1 MNNPQIDESLLRAM
15 AQAQSGGA
23 NVYTPPT
30 MLVDLPS
37 RGLLYPENHPLF
49 GRETVEIK
57 YMTTKEEDILLNQS
71 YIESGEVLDR
81 VIESVLIDKRIKVDN
96 LLNADKSAIQL
107 ACRSNAYGETYEFSY
122 ACENCGTNNDA
133 SVNLT
138 EVKHYEVDFEKI
150 KKDGGIVIELPITKA
165 IVKAR
170 VMSGEDE
177 KEIQKRVKQKK
188 KHNLPEEMLIERY
201 RQIFVSI
208 NDNEDPLFLANFIK
222 NMPLRDSRYFMK
234 SYSNL
239 LPGVDFSFEHECS
252 KCETINKGGVP
263 VGLSFFYPEQ

>member
-37 RGLLYPENHPLF
+37 RGLLYPEQHPLYNKDS
-49 GRETVEIK
+49 VEIK

-71 YIESGEVLDR
+71 YIQSGEVLDR
-81 VIESVLIDKRIKVDN
+81 VIESVLIDKRIKVDS
-96 LLNADKSAIQL
+96 LLNSDKSAIQI
-107 ACRSNAYGETYEFSY
+107 ACRSNAYGEIFEFSY
-122 ACENCGTNNDA
+122 VCEKCQASNDA
-133 SVNLT
+133 SVNLS
-138 EVKHYEVDFEKI
+138 EVKHYEVDFDKI
-150 KKDGGIVIELPITKA
+150 KQDGGIVVELPITKA
-165 IVKAR
+165 VVKAK
-170 VMSGEDE
+170 VLTGDDE

-188 KHNLPEEMLIERY
+188 KHNLPEELLIERY

-222 NMPLRDSRYFMK
+222 NMPLRDSRHFMK
-234 SYSNL
+234 NYSDL

-252 KCETINKGGVP
+252 NCGSINKGGVP

>member
-81 VIESVLIDKRIKVDN
+81 VIESVLIDKRIKVDT

-177 KEIQKRVKQKK
+177 KDIQKRIKQKK
-188 KHNLPEEMLIERY
+188 KHNLPEEILIERY

>member
-37 RGLLYPENHPLF
+37 RGLLYPEQHPLYNKDS
-49 GRETVEIK
+49 VEIK

-71 YIESGEVLDR
+71 YIQSGEVLDR
-81 VIESVLIDKRIKVDN
+81 VIESVLIDKRIKVDS
-96 LLNADKSAIQL
+96 LLNSDKSAIQI
-107 ACRSNAYGETYEFSY
+107 ACRSNAYGEIFEFSY
-122 ACENCGTNNDA
+122 VCEKCQASNDA
-133 SVNLT
+133 SVNLS
-138 EVKHYEVDFEKI
+138 EVKHYEVDFDKI
-150 KKDGGIVIELPITKA
+150 LTGD
-165 IVKAR
+165 
-170 VMSGEDE
+170 DE

-188 KHNLPEEMLIERY
+188 KHNLPEELLIERY

-222 NMPLRDSRYFMK
+222 TMPLRDSRHFMK
-234 SYSNL
+234 NYSDL

-252 KCETINKGGVP
+252 NCESINKGGVP

>member
-49 GRETVEIK
+49 GRESVEIK

-81 VIESVLIDKRIKVDN
+81 VIESVLIDKRIKVDT

-122 ACENCGTNNDA
+122 TCENCGTNNDA

-177 KEIQKRVKQKK
+177 KDIQKRIKQKK
-188 KHNLPEEMLIERY
+188 KHNLPEEILIERY